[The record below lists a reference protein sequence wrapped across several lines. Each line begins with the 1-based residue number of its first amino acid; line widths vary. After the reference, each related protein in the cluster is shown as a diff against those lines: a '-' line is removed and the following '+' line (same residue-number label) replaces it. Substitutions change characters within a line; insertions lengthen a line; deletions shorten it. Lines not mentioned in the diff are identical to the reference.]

1 MQSIIKKILTIITIT
16 ILMIFGLCFV
26 RYGQSPKYFSQDG
39 QYSFYSKRSIFGITL
54 MSMPGDGD
62 TGGGT
67 IYVYDEIEKNVI
79 SQFESSWLR
88 ADMGMCDFSNYDGGI
103 FSCKAEFRFNL
114 PRPIKKMSLRI
125 DKNLKS
131 EFNIVLKTNYETA
144 QKAMYFYKS
153 WDKNRYI
160 YDIRI
165 PNKKLT
171 IRTMIIVEEKA
182 SDILNITLDS
192 ILHHNVGGN
201 TVGYYREP
209 NKDDIDFAEK
219 LTKIE
224 IENLFREQVYKQNE
238 KK

>member
-1 MQSIIKKILTIITIT
+1 
-16 ILMIFGLCFV
+16 MIFGLSLI
-26 RYGQSPKYFSQDG
+26 RNGKSQKHFSQDG

-54 MSMPGDGD
+54 FSMPGDGD

-79 SQFESSWLR
+79 FQFESSWIR
-88 ADMGMCDFSNYDGGI
+88 SDMEASEFTSYDGGA
-103 FSCKAEFRFNL
+103 FNCKSGHWFNL
-114 PRPIKKMSLRI
+114 PRPIKKMSSRI

-192 ILHHNVGGN
+192 ILHYNVRGN

-209 NKDDIDFAEK
+209 NKDNIVFAEK

-224 IENLFREQVYKQNE
+224 IENLFKEQVYKQNE